1 MVMGMP
7 SQPVPAPVTDSSG
20 HHSPGHRCTIVPPYL
35 LEAMADGDGDVAQ
48 IARRTL
54 QVDAT
59 HRQHRSGRPTATPEP
74 GGAEAPKPQ
83 ADDGSGPQRV
93 ISDAGGTETLPGT
106 KVRGE
111 GDPATGDEA
120 ADEAYDGLGA
130 TWQLY
135 ATAYGRD
142 SLDDKGLP
150 LLATVHYGQNYDNA
164 FWDGTQMVFG
174 DGDGQVFNRFTLAV
188 DVIGHELTHGVT
200 ELTAGLTYQGQ
211 PGALNESVSDV
222 FGSLVRQQV
231 LGQSADQADWLIG
244 AGLFT
249 PQVKGV
255 ALRSMKAPGTAYD
268 DPQLGKD
275 PQPATMAGYVET
287 TDDNGGV
294 HINSGIP
301 NHAFYLAATA
311 IGGNAWEKAGQVWYD
326 TLTGSGI
333 AADCDFATFA
343 GLTVAAAEARYA
355 AGSPEAT
362 AVRDAWVQV
371 GVLGA
376 DGGGGDGG
384 TGGPVA
390 DNTPAPTGESS
401 ANAAELR
408 IRRTGGIAGRAQERT
423 VAVDSLPARDASAW
437 TDLLAGDRLTAL
449 AQQARQGR
457 TIPDSFTYHVA
468 CPPDSSE
475 VNLPEH
481 GLPDSV
487 RDLFHRTLDD

>member
-1 MVMGMP
+1 
-7 SQPVPAPVTDSSG
+7 
-20 HHSPGHRCTIVPPYL
+20 
-35 LEAMADGDGDVAQ
+35 
-48 IARRTL
+48 
-54 QVDAT
+54 
-59 HRQHRSGRPTATPEP
+59 
-74 GGAEAPKPQ
+74 
-83 ADDGSGPQRV
+83 
-93 ISDAGGTETLPGT
+93 
-106 KVRGE
+106 
-111 GDPATGDEA
+111 
-120 ADEAYDGLGA
+120 
-130 TWQLY
+130 
-135 ATAYGRD
+135 
-142 SLDDKGLP
+142 
-150 LLATVHYGQNYDNA
+150 
-164 FWDGTQMVFG
+164 
-174 DGDGQVFNRFTLAV
+174 
-188 DVIGHELTHGVT
+188 
-200 ELTAGLTYQGQ
+200 
-211 PGALNESVSDV
+211 
-222 FGSLVRQQV
+222 V